1 MENERTEA
9 LHPSSLPLGTQVGP
23 WRVVGWAGRGTYGAV
38 YRAVRVGQEKRGSV
52 ALKLAVQAEDPR
64 FEREAKLL
72 SLLRGHPN
80 VPELYEYGQ
89 WRNEDRDHP
98 YLAMQWVE
106 GVSLYKWAAAR
117 NPTSRQLLQVL
128 AQLAWAVGTL
138 HAVGGVHRDVKG
150 DNVLIRLEDEQ
161 VFLVDLGLVSYPG
174 APPVTFLPL
183 PPGTEAYRSPEAWRF
198 AREHGRT
205 PGAHYEAQPADDVFA
220 LGVTAYRL
228 VTDEYPPPTDP
239 GMDTERVWREGGA
252 GPRPPGA
259 LNPRLNSWLSV
270 LILRMLSVRPE
281 LRGSAV
287 ELAEMLQQ
295 EAEQADAEAA
305 LPAFAWETQPRE
317 AWSREDEVAA
327 SVLGHRPGRRVRSV
341 VYAAEEK
348 DFSARA
354 EAERLEAEAISRAL
368 ALREVRPPW
377 WERHRARMPWLM
389 ALSACVGML
398 TFYWTMSQHYEP
410 REQPALAQEVEAR
423 EREPENGTARVAEE
437 VSTPPE
443 EEADFQSADAGVT
456 DEVPPK
462 PFEGQR
468 RPDSKGK
475 CGGSKEAINGGCWV
489 PIRGREPPCNSAE
502 DEFEWKGACYVP
514 ALGRLSDPNSAE
526 P

>member
-1 MENERTEA
+1 MENERAEA

-38 YRAVRVGQEKRGSV
+38 YRAVRVGQEKSGSV

-64 FEREAKLL
+64 FQREAKLL

-89 WRNEDRDHP
+89 WRNEDREHP
-98 YLAMQWVE
+98 YLVMQWVE
-106 GVSLYKWAAAR
+106 GVSLYRWAAAR

-128 AQLAWAVGTL
+128 AQLAWAVGAL

-161 VFLVDLGLVSYPG
+161 VFLVDMGLASYRG
-174 APPVTFLPL
+174 APQVTFLPL

-228 VTDEYPPPTDP
+228 VTDEYPPATDP
-239 GMDTERVWREGGA
+239 GMDTEGVWREGGA

-270 LILRMLSVRPE
+270 LIQRMLSVRPE

-305 LPAFAWETQPRE
+305 LPAFAWELQPRE

-348 DFSARA
+348 DFAARA

-377 WERHRARMPWLM
+377 WERHRGRMPWLM
-389 ALSACVGML
+389 ALSACFGML
-398 TFYWTMSQHYEP
+398 TFSWTLSQDHEP
-410 REQPALAQEVEAR
+410 REQPALAQAEVR
-423 EREPENGTARVAEE
+423 DWEPENGTARLAEE
-437 VSTPPE
+437 VIAPPE
-443 EEADFQSADAGVT
+443 EEAAFQSADAGVT
-456 DEVPPK
+456 DEVPLK
-462 PFEGQR
+462 PFAGQR

-475 CGGSKEAINGGCWV
+475 CGGRMEAINGGCWV
-489 PIRGREPPCNSAE
+489 RVGVPPCDSAE
-502 DEFEWKGACYVP
+502 DEYDWMGACYVP
-514 ALGRLSDPNSAE
+514 FIKPPNNDPTSTQ